1 MAVRRGFKTQAN
13 QIAREVRGELGL
25 GPTDPLDPWKLAA
38 FLEIPVIGLTDL
50 AAAIPDAVRHFQQI
64 EPSAFSAATV
74 FAGTRRI
81 IVHNDVH
88 SPARQASNVTHEGAH
103 GLLLHEPTPAFGPHG
118 CRIWRDEVEEE
129 AQWLAGVLLITEET
143 AVAMARRSIPIAEAA
158 SRYGVSEQMM
168 RYRLNITGAYKRVTP
183 VADCP

>member
-1 MAVRRGFKTQAN
+1 MAMRRGFKTQAN

-38 FLEIPVIGLTDL
+38 FLDIPVIGLTDL
-50 AAAIPDAVRHFQQI
+50 AAAIPDAVYHFQQI
-64 EPSAFSAATV
+64 EPGAFSAATV

-103 GLLLHEPTPAFGPHG
+103 GLLLHEPIPAFGPHG
-118 CRIWRDEVEEE
+118 CRIWRDDVEEE
-129 AQWLAGVLLITEET
+129 AQWLAGVLLITEEA
-143 AVAMARRSIPIAEAA
+143 AVAVARGNLPVAMAA

-168 RYRLNITGAYKRVTP
+168 QYRLNMTGAYRRVRRR
-183 VADCP
+183 

>member
-1 MAVRRGFKTQAN
+1 MAMRRGFKTQAN

-38 FLEIPVIGLTDL
+38 FLDIPVIGLTDL
-50 AAAIPDAVRHFQQI
+50 AAAIPDAVHHFQQI
-64 EPSAFSAATV
+64 EPGAFSAATV

-88 SPARQASNVTHEGAH
+88 RPARQASNVTHEGAH
-103 GLLLHEPTPAFGPHG
+103 GLLLHEPIPAFGPHG

-129 AQWLAGVLLITEET
+129 AQWLAGVLLITEEA
-143 AVAMARRSIPIAEAA
+143 AVAVARGNLPVAMAA

-168 RYRLNITGAYKRVTP
+168 QYRLNVTAAYRRVRRR
-183 VADCP
+183 